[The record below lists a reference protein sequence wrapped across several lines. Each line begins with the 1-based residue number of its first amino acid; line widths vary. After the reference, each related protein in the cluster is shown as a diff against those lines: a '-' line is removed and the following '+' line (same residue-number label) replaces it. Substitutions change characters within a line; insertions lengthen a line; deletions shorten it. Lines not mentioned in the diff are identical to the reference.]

1 LGVDVE
7 RRGGAACAPARDV
20 VVNRH
25 VVGFVVW
32 NTRGDFLSSGNREA
46 VDRTVRVDVKVT
58 PTVLATIE
66 TTVVVEAFG
75 GDTKPIESKDA
86 AASPIMRPT
95 ISRDAPMNAFIYGS
109 IK

>member
-1 LGVDVE
+1 MVTLDPADETPEVDE
-7 RRGGAACAPARDV
+7 DEAIALELILSTACTSELLEAAAGTVA
-20 VVNRH
+20 
-25 VVGFVVW
+25 
-32 NTRGDFLSSGNREA
+32 SS
-46 VDRTVRVDVKVT
+46 VRVDVKVT